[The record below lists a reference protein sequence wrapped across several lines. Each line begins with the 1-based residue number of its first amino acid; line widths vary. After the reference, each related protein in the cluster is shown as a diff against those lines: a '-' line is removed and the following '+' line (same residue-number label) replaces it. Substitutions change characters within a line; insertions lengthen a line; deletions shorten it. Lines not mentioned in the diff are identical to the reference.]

1 MVDEQFIR
9 NLGIII
15 IAAAVFGLIARQL
28 RVPTIVGYL
37 ISGVILGPVTQVVGN
52 AQSVTLISEVGI
64 VLLLFLVGLE
74 LDLKKI
80 RDLGKV
86 ALLCGTGQIAVTL
99 VLSLG
104 CCLALGFELQTAL
117 VMSAALT
124 FSSTVVVVKVLA
136 EKKELDS
143 LHGRIGIGVLLVQ
156 DLVAILLLTI
166 LAGIEKDVAFSL
178 SDTFWKTINA
188 VGGMITLLVIALV
201 ASRYL
206 LLRLLTWAAT
216 YPGMLFIWSLC
227 WCFVLVQIAHLF
239 HLSHEIGAFMAGV
252 SLAQLPFNHELG
264 RRVNPLMNFFIAV
277 FFTSLGINLNLD
289 LPSRYWFTAAALT
302 VFVLVGKFG
311 IVMLTTSRLK
321 IDEKSGWFSGTLLC
335 QISEFSLIFA
345 SLAFAKGLIDEN
357 ILSVIGLVG
366 LSTISLSAYAIQ
378 YKAMLY
384 RIAKNRGLTR
394 LFRAQETASPP
405 EASQLLSQHVVL
417 IGVNSLGVQIV
428 EALVEMGETVL
439 AVDTNPQ
446 RLSQL
451 KCRTLVGNA
460 EDWAV
465 LEEANLP
472 QAKLLV
478 SALHIEDTNDLLAY
492 RCRQL
497 HVPCAIH
504 AVDLE
509 ETNNLL
515 EMDVTYLMIPK
526 VDGIKLQN
534 QKLGELGILPG

>member
-1 MVDEQFIR
+1 MVDEDFIR
-9 NLGIII
+9 NLGIMI
-15 IAAAVFGLIARQL
+15 IAAAIFAMIARRL

-37 ISGVILGPVTQVVGN
+37 ISGVVLGPLTHIIGN
-52 AQSVTLISEVGI
+52 AESVSIISEVGI

-74 LDLKKI
+74 LDIAKI
-80 RDLGKV
+80 RNLGKV
-86 ALLCGTGQIAVTL
+86 ALLSGTGQIIVTL
-99 VLSLG
+99 ILSLG
-104 CCLALGFELQTAL
+104 CCMLLGFDLQAAL
-117 VMSAALT
+117 IMGTALT
-124 FSSTVVVVKVLA
+124 FSSTVVVVKVLS

-178 SDTFWKTINA
+178 GDTAGKTVRAI
-188 VGGMITLLVIALV
+188 GGMITLLAIALL
-201 ASRYL
+201 ASRFL
-206 LLRLLTWAAT
+206 LLRLLNWAST

-227 WCFVLVQIAHLF
+227 WCFILVQIAHWF

-252 SLAQLPFNHELG
+252 SLAQPPFNHELG

-289 LPSRYWFTAAALT
+289 LPARYWLTAAALT
-302 VFVLVGKFG
+302 AFVLIGKFG
-311 IVMLTTSRLK
+311 VVMVTTTRLK
-321 IDEKSGWFSGTLLC
+321 IDEKSAFFSGTLLC

-345 SLAFAKGLIDEN
+345 SLAFSKGLINET

-378 YKAMLY
+378 YKSLLY
-384 RIAKNRGLTR
+384 RALKHRKILD
-394 LFRAQETASPP
+394 LFGAEERQ
-405 EASQLLSQHVVL
+405 SQAEPSTLLSQHIILV
-417 IGVNSLGVQIV
+417 GVNSLGTIIAEQLS
-428 EALVEMGETVL
+428 AQGETVL
-439 AVDTNPQ
+439 AIDTNPQ
-446 RLSQL
+446 RLNQL
-451 KCRTLVGNA
+451 NCRTLVGNA

-472 QAKLLV
+472 QAKLLI

-497 HVPCAIH
+497 HVSCAIH
-504 AVDLE
+504 AVDLA

-534 QKLGELGILPG
+534 DKLNQMGILD

>member
-1 MVDEQFIR
+1 MVNEAFIR
-9 NLGIII
+9 NLGVMI
-15 IAAAVFGLIARQL
+15 IAAAAFALLARQL
-28 RVPTIVGYL
+28 RVPAIVGYL
-37 ISGVILGPVTQVVGN
+37 LAGVFLGPITGLI
-52 AQSVTLISEVGI
+52 ADADSVSLISDVGI

-74 LDLKKI
+74 LDFAKI

-86 ALLCGTGQIAVTL
+86 ALLAGSGQIAVTL
-99 VLSLG
+99 ALSLAV
-104 CCLALGFELQTAL
+104 CLMLGFEIQTAL
-117 VMSAALT
+117 VLSGALT

-143 LHGRIGIGVLLVQ
+143 IHGRIGIGVLLVQ

-166 LAGIEKDVAFSL
+166 LAGLEPGQSISFMETAG
-178 SDTFWKTINA
+178 KTVKAI
-188 VGGMITLLVIALV
+188 GGMLCLLALALL

-206 LLRLLTWAAT
+206 LLRLLMWAT
-216 YPGMLFIWSLC
+216 TFPGMLFIWSLC
-227 WCFVLVQIAHLF
+227 WAFMLVQVAHWF

-277 FFTSLGINLNLD
+277 FFTTLGINLNLN
-289 LPSRYWFTAAALT
+289 LPGAFWLTAIALT
-302 VFVLVGKFG
+302 CFVLIGKFVV
-311 IVMLTTSRLK
+311 VMFAASRLR
-321 IDEKSGWFSGTLLC
+321 IDEKSAFYSGTLLS

-345 SLAFAKGLIDEN
+345 TLALTKGLIDESV
-357 ILSVIGLVG
+357 LSVIGLVA
-366 LSTISLSAYAIQ
+366 LATISISAYAIQ
-378 YKAMLY
+378 YKAVLY
-384 RIAKNRGLTR
+384 RFAKQRKLLR
-394 LFRAQETASPP
+394 FFRADSQSPLP
-405 EASQLLSQHVVL
+405 NTSPALQNHIILV
-417 IGVNSLGVQIV
+417 GVNSLGIKIV
-428 EALVEMGETVL
+428 EQLQQRGEAVL
-439 AVDTNPQ
+439 AIDTNPQ
-446 RLSQL
+446 RLAPL
-451 KCRTLVGNA
+451 PCHKLVGNA

-497 HVPCAIH
+497 TIPCAIH

-526 VDGIKLQN
+526 VDGIKLQTE
-534 QKLGELGILPG
+534 KLAELGFLPR

>member
-1 MVDEQFIR
+1 MVDEDFIR
-9 NLGIII
+9 NLGVMI
-15 IAAAVFGLIARQL
+15 IAAAVFALIARRL

-37 ISGVILGPVTQVVGN
+37 LAGVFLGPLTQLVGN
-52 AQSVTLISEVGI
+52 AEAVSLISEVGI

-74 LDLKKI
+74 LDFAKI

-86 ALLCGTGQIAVTL
+86 ALLSGTGQIVVTL
-99 VLSLG
+99 FLSLG
-104 CCLALGFELQTAL
+104 CCLLLGFNLQTSL
-117 VMSAALT
+117 VMGAALT

-156 DLVAILLLTI
+156 DLVAILLLTV
-166 LAGIEKDVAFSL
+166 LAGLEKDTAFSL
-178 SDTFWKTINA
+178 KDTIWKTINA
-188 VGGMITLLVIALV
+188 IGGMITLLAIALI

-206 LLRLLTWAAT
+206 LLRLLTWATT

-227 WCFVLVQIAHLF
+227 WCFILVQIAHWF

-252 SLAQLPFNHELG
+252 SLAQLPFHHELG

-289 LPSRYWFTAAALT
+289 LPIRYWFTAAALT
-302 VFVLVGKFG
+302 AFVLIGKFG
-311 IVMLTTSRLK
+311 VVMFTTSRLK
-321 IDEKSGWFSGTLLC
+321 IDEKTAFFSGSLLC

-345 SLAFAKGLIDEN
+345 SLAFSKGLIDETS
-357 ILSVIGLVG
+357 LSVIGLVG

-378 YKAMLY
+378 YKALIY
-384 RIAKNRGLTR
+384 RIAKHRKLLT
-394 LFRAQETASPP
+394 LFRAEDSQSPATP
-405 EASQLLSQHVVL
+405 SRFLSKHIILV
-417 IGVNSLGVQIV
+417 GVNSLGLQI
-428 EALVEMGETVL
+428 ARDLLRQGETVL
-439 AVDTNPQ
+439 AIDTNPQ
-446 RLSQL
+446 RLAPL
-451 KCRTLVGNA
+451 KSHTLVGNA

-472 QAKLLV
+472 QAKLLI

-497 HVPCAIH
+497 QVSCAIH

-526 VDGIKLQN
+526 VDGIRLQN
-534 QKLGELGILPG
+534 EKLAELGILKA

>member
-1 MVDEQFIR
+1 MVDEDFIR
-9 NLGIII
+9 NLGVMI
-15 IAAAVFGLIARQL
+15 IAAAVFALLARRL

-37 ISGVILGPVTQVVGN
+37 LAGVFLGPITHFVGN
-52 AQSVTLISEVGI
+52 AEAASLISELGI

-74 LDLKKI
+74 LDVAKI

-86 ALLCGTGQIAVTL
+86 ALLSGTGQIVVTL
-99 VLSLG
+99 LLSLG
-104 CCLALGFELQTAL
+104 CCLLLGFDLQTSL
-117 VMSAALT
+117 VMGAALT

-166 LAGIEKDVAFSL
+166 LAGLDKDTAFSL
-178 SDTFWKTINA
+178 GDTFWKTVKAI
-188 VGGMITLLVIALV
+188 GGMITLLAIALF

-206 LLRLLTWAAT
+206 LLRLLSWAAT

-227 WCFVLVQIAHLF
+227 WCFILVQIAHWF

-252 SLAQLPFNHELG
+252 SLAQLPFHHELG

-289 LPSRYWFTAAALT
+289 IPARYWLTAAALT
-302 VFVLVGKFG
+302 AFVLIGKFG
-311 IVMLTTSRLK
+311 VVMLTTSRLK
-321 IDEKSGWFSGTLLC
+321 IDEKTAFFSGTLLC

-345 SLAFAKGLIDEN
+345 SLAFSKGLIDETS
-357 ILSVIGLVG
+357 LSVIGLVG

-378 YKAMLY
+378 YKTLIY
-384 RIAKNRGLTR
+384 RIAKHRNL
-394 LFRAQETASPP
+394 LNPFRAEDRQAAPGPSKF
-405 EASQLLSQHVVL
+405 LSQHVILV
-417 IGVNSLGVQIV
+417 GVNSLGLQIV
-428 EALVEMGETVL
+428 KDLVRQGETVL
-439 AVDTNPQ
+439 AIDTNPQ
-446 RLSQL
+446 RLAPL
-451 KCRTLVGNA
+451 KSHTLVGNA

-492 RCRQL
+492 RCQQL
-497 HVPCAIH
+497 KIPCAIH

-509 ETNNLL
+509 ETDNLL
-515 EMDVTYLMIPK
+515 EMDATYLMIPK
-526 VDGIKLQN
+526 VDGIRLQN
-534 QKLGELGILPG
+534 EKLSELGIL